1 MFACT
6 DTVQCAHDGV
16 EFKYVT
22 LIENILMKQW
32 HLERALDITRGRMD
46 YEKLLP
52 KQRKAVEAF
61 FSVFACLPAGYRK
74 NFCHSNL
81 PLYSTVVLFSTLHSR
96 GSALLSHAKHR
107 TD

>member
-1 MFACT
+1 MHCT
-6 DTVQCAHDGV
+6 VCAHDGV
-16 EFKYVT
+16 EFKYGT

-32 HLERALDITRGRMD
+32 HLERALDIARGRMD

-74 NFCHSNL
+74 NFCHGNL
-81 PLYSTVVLFSTLHSR
+81 PLYSTVCAVQYSPLT
-96 GSALLSHAKHR
+96 G
-107 TD
+107 